1 MPALEIP
8 NLHNDAS
15 DVDHVTKNFFGDD
28 TKIYFD
34 PRRDGVYFGAP
45 NPSNLVRCA
54 SIKYTKIGAM

>member
-1 MPALEIP
+1 MSALEIP

-15 DVDHVTKNFFGDD
+15 DVDHVTKNSFGDD
-28 TKIYFD
+28 TKIHFD
-34 PRRDGVYFGAP
+34 PRRDGVYFGAS